1 MSQGGCV
8 KCGIRVAARDRRE
21 AVVRSWAVRLAGRTS
36 YAHMYRLVD
45 RLPLCAGCL
54 EEMPV
59 IGEPI
64 CEQCG
69 RSWEHQGQGIMLE
82 SGALRCRDCRS
93 IGENALGGNRGLLL
107 YDDWGKD
114 LLGLYKYRGDER
126 LADFFGKLLT
136 VAMYRYFRSGQFDY
150 LVAVPLHSKR
160 LSERGFNQIESVA
173 ARLSRAIGVPA
184 RNALIRTKETAKL
197 SQQTGREVRI
207 QSMQDAFAW
216 KGEAPHPQKPSR
228 ILLLD
233 DIYTTGSTLRACAQ
247 AIHHVE
253 TVKPYIWSLTI
264 YR

>member
-1 MSQGGCV
+1 LS
-8 KCGIRVAARDRRE
+8 
-21 AVVRSWAVRLAGRTS
+21 GRTS

-45 RLPLCAGCL
+45 RLPLCSGCL

-59 IGEPI
+59 IGETI

-69 RSWEHQGQGIMLE
+69 RSWEHQGEPFLLE
-82 SGALRCRDCRS
+82 SGSLRCRDCRS
-93 IGENALGGNRGLLL
+93 LGESALGGNRGLLR

-136 VAMYRYFRSGQFDY
+136 LAMYRYFRPGQFDY
-150 LVAVPLHSKR
+150 LVAVPLHPKR
-160 LSERGFNQIESVA
+160 LNERGFNQMESIA
-173 ARLSRAIGVPA
+173 GRLSRAIGVPA
-184 RNALIRTKETAKL
+184 QNALIRTKETAKL

-207 QSMQDAFAW
+207 HSMKDAFAW
-216 KGEAPHPQKPSR
+216 KGEAAHPKKPSR

-253 TVKPYIWSLTI
+253 TVKSYIWSLTI

>member
-8 KCGIRVAARDRRE
+8 KCGIRFAARGRRE
-21 AVVRSWAVRLAGRTS
+21 AVVRSWAVRLSGRTS

-45 RLPLCAGCL
+45 QLPLCAGCL

-59 IGEPI
+59 IGERI

-69 RSWEHQGQGIMLE
+69 RSWEHQGQQVLLE
-82 SGALRCRDCRS
+82 NGALRCRDCRS
-93 IGENALGGNRGLLL
+93 IGENALEGNRGLLR

-126 LADFFGKLLT
+126 LADFFGKLL
-136 VAMYRYFRSGQFDY
+136 ALAIYRYFRSGQFDF
-150 LVAVPLHSKR
+150 LVAVPLHAKR
-160 LSERGFNQIESVA
+160 LSERGFNQMERVA
-173 ARLSRAIGVPA
+173 GRLSRAIGVPVQD
-184 RNALIRTKETAKL
+184 ALTRTKETAKL

-207 QSMQDAFAW
+207 HSMQDAFAW
-216 KGEAPHPQKPSR
+216 KGEAAHPKKPSR

-253 TVKPYIWSLTI
+253 TVKSYIWSLTI

>member
-8 KCGIRVAARDRRE
+8 RCGIRYAAKNRRE
-21 AVVRSWAVRLAGRTS
+21 AVVRSWAVRLSGRTS
-36 YAHMYRLVD
+36 YAHMYRLVE

-59 IGEPI
+59 IGEKI

-69 RSWEHQGQGIMLE
+69 RSWEHQGQQLLE
-82 SGALRCRDCRS
+82 CGALRCRDCRS
-93 IGENALGGNRGLLL
+93 IEENALRGNRGLLH
-107 YDDWGKD
+107 YDEWGKD

-136 VAMYRYFRSGQFDY
+136 LAMYRYFRSGQFDY
-150 LVAVPLHSKR
+150 VVAVPLHPKR
-160 LSERGFNQIESVA
+160 LSERGFNQMEIVA
-173 ARLSRAIGVPA
+173 ERIGRDIGVPA
-184 RNALIRTKETAKL
+184 RKDLIRTKETAKL
-197 SQQTGREVRI
+197 SQQTGREARI
-207 QSMQDAFAW
+207 LSMQDAFAW
-216 KGEAPHPQKPSR
+216 RGEAAKPKKPSR

-247 AIHHVE
+247 AIHQVE
-253 TVKPYIWSLTI
+253 TVKSYIWSLTI

>member
-1 MSQGGCV
+1 MSQRGCV
-8 KCGIRVAARDRRE
+8 RCGIRVAARNQRE
-21 AVVRSWAVRLAGRTS
+21 AVVRSWAVRLSGRTS

-45 RLPLCAGCL
+45 QLPLCAGCL

-59 IGEPI
+59 IGERI

-69 RSWEHQGQGIMLE
+69 RSWDHKGQQNLLE
-82 SGALRCRDCRS
+82 SGALRCRDCRA
-93 IGENALGGNRGLLL
+93 IGGNALVGNRGMLL
-107 YDDWGKD
+107 YNEWGKD

-136 VAMYRYFRSGQFDY
+136 LAIYRYFRSGQFDY
-150 LVAVPLHSKR
+150 LVAVPLHAKR
-160 LSERGFNQIESVA
+160 LSERGFNQMERVA
-173 ARLSRAIGVPA
+173 GQLSRAIGVPVQD
-184 RNALIRTKETAKL
+184 ALTRTKETAKL

-207 QSMQDAFAW
+207 HSMQDAFAW
-216 KGEAPHPQKPSR
+216 KGEAAHPKKPSR

-253 TVKPYIWSLTI
+253 TVKSYIWSLTI

>member
-8 KCGIRVAARDRRE
+8 KCGIRFAARGRRE
-21 AVVRSWAVRLAGRTS
+21 AVVRSWAVRLSGRTS

-59 IGEPI
+59 IGEKI

-69 RSWEHQGQGIMLE
+69 RSWERQGQQNLLE

-93 IGENALGGNRGLLL
+93 IGESALGGNRGLLR

-150 LVAVPLHSKR
+150 LVAVPLHPKR
-160 LSERGFNQIESVA
+160 LSERGFNQME
-173 ARLSRAIGVPA
+173 RLVERVGRSTGMPA
-184 RNALIRTKETAKL
+184 QNALIRTKETPKL
-197 SQQTGREVRI
+197 SQQTGREVRVI
-207 QSMQDAFAW
+207 SMQNAFEW
-216 KGEAPHPQKPSR
+216 RGEATKPKRPSR

-253 TVKPYIWSLTI
+253 TVKSYIWSLTI